1 MDSFV
6 VLVLKIFSLEEIN
19 VNYKH
24 EGKFD
29 IIFKIFSIYDRTTK
43 KNHL

>member
-1 MDSFV
+1 MDSFA
-6 VLVLKIFSLEEIN
+6 VLVLKIFSKEIN